1 MSDERPVSAEE
12 DAQINGGAFD
22 ARRFSA
28 IIGHYGHSGAIGF
41 DYVGHGDD
49 WFEAALPWRE
59 ELVGVPETGLLA
71 SGAIVSLIDLA
82 AGISVWVKQGEF
94 RPAVTL
100 DLRIDYL
107 RPARKHETVFARCR
121 CIKITRSVSFV
132 EGVAHVG
139 DRDDPIARAALTFMT
154 T

>member
-1 MSDERPVSAEE
+1 MSDERPVSAQEQ
-12 DAQINGGAFD
+12 ALSRGGAFD
-22 ARRFSA
+22 AKWFA
-28 IIGHYGHSGAIGF
+28 ALIGQYGHSGALGF

-59 ELVGVPETGLLA
+59 ELVGVSESGLLA

-94 RPAVTL
+94 RPVVTL

-107 RPARKHETVFARCR
+107 RPASKHQTVYARCR
-121 CIKITRSVSFV
+121 CTKLTRCVAFV
-132 EGVAHVG
+132 EGIAHVG
-139 DRDDPIARAALTFMT
+139 EPNDPIARASLTFMT